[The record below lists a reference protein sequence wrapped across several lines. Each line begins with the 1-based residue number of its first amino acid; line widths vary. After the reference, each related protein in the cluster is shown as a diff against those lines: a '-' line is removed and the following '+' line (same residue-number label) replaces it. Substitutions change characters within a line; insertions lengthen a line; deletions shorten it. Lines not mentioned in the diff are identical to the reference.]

1 MLRSRKFWKVGV
13 GYFTSDSAT
22 LISTQQLASQSPTTT
37 TNRRKDTDYH
47 LRSYGKE
54 TLLGIGDMR
63 HNRKETWLRK
73 KFAAKLCRDTHNNNK
88 QVEVFFGKTSVSFS
102 VKLLIC
108 CSASKFLQN
117 LNLRKQHK
125 YYKMYTGDAWEWE
138 LISNIFMKLQRVW
151 DNFSCTVTHN

>member
-1 MLRSRKFWKVGV
+1 
-13 GYFTSDSAT
+13 
-22 LISTQQLASQSPTTT
+22 
-37 TNRRKDTDYH
+37 
-47 LRSYGKE
+47 
-54 TLLGIGDMR
+54 
-63 HNRKETWLRK
+63 LRK

-125 YYKMYTGDAWEWE
+125 YYKMYTGDAWE
-138 LISNIFMKLQRVW
+138 
-151 DNFSCTVTHN
+151 